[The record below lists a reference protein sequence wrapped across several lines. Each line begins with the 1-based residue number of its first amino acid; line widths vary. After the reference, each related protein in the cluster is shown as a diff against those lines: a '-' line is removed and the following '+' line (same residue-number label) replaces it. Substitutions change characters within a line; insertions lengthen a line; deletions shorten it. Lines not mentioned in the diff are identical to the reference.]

1 MKSYIFLAIS
11 IIGEVFATAM
21 LKMSEGFTNLL
32 PSLAVIVGYGL
43 SFYFISLALKTIPL
57 SLAYAIWSGVGTALT
72 ALIGIFIWDELF
84 STLKLAGILLII
96 GGVVLLNFSRCK
108 RKGKGTCKLRD
119 NGPYSPLPLLSYFFL
134 SLQKYCSNDN

>member
-1 MKSYIFLAIS
+1 MKAYIFLAIS

-21 LKMSEGFTNLL
+21 LKMSEGFTNFLS
-32 PSLAVIVGYGL
+32 SLAVIVGYGL

-72 ALIGIFIWDELF
+72 ALIGILIWDELF

-96 GGVVLLNFSRCK
+96 GGVVLLNFSDM
-108 RKGKGTCKLRD
+108 KGQEKEAA
-119 NGPYSPLPLLSYFFL
+119 N
-134 SLQKYCSNDN
+134 